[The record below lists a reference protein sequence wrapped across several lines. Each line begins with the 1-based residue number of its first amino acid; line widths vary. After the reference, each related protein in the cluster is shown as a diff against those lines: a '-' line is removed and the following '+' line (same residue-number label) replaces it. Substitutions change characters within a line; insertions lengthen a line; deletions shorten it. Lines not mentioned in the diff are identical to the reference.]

1 MQNSNLELLKKI
13 AKRLRPLLSEVVFVG
28 GCTTG
33 LFITDE
39 AAAEVRPTFDVDVIA
54 EIASYADYVTFSE
67 RLRALGFR
75 EDTSKDAP
83 LCRWLID
90 EMKLDVMPIDEK
102 ILGFSNRWYRAA
114 MDAAQETELETS
126 LRIRLITPPYF
137 IATKLEAFR
146 SRGRGDYTNSHDLED
161 LLTVIDGRE
170 VIVKEIAS
178 APRIRSYIAEQF
190 TILLQARA
198 FLEALPGY
206 LLPDS
211 ASQARFPIL
220 LDRIKQISAI
230 PIC

>member
-1 MQNSNLELLKKI
+1 MQNSNLELLKKV
-13 AKRLRPLLSEVVFVG
+13 ARRLRPLLSEVVFVG

-54 EIASYADYVTFSE
+54 EITSYADYDTFSE
-67 RLRALGFR
+67 RLRALSFR
-75 EDTSKDAP
+75 EDTSEGAP

-102 ILGFSNRWYRAA
+102 ILGFTNRWYRAA
-114 MDAAQETELETS
+114 MDAAQETELEPA
-126 LRIRLITPPYF
+126 LRIRLISPPYF

-161 LLTVIDGRE
+161 LVTVIDGRE
-170 VIVKEIAS
+170 VIVEEIAA
-178 APRIRSYIAEQF
+178 APAVQPYIAEQF
-190 TILLQARA
+190 LTFLRTRA
-198 FLEALPGY
+198 FLDALPGY

-211 ASQARFPIL
+211 TSQARFPIL
-220 LDRIKQISAI
+220 LDRIKQISVT
-230 PIC
+230 PIR